1 MSGGAEASI
10 WDVSVRQ
17 ALGEGAR
24 RFALDV
30 SLRSQARRLVLFGPS
45 GAGKTL
51 TLKAMAGLLRP
62 DEGHVRIGG
71 HVLLDTACGIDL
83 PSRERQVAY
92 VFQEYALFPH
102 LTVAQNVAFGL
113 RRGWRN
119 PPRAMADEPAV
130 QRWLR
135 AFELDKLAHS
145 LPHEISGGQRQR
157 TALARALVSSPRA
170 VLLDEPFAAL
180 DAPLR
185 DRLRHDL
192 SALQRE
198 LGIPMAM
205 ITHDPADVAAFAE
218 DVVRLEAGRVV
229 DPADQRQRDAGAGI
243 APPGL

>member
-1 MSGGAEASI
+1 MI
-10 WDVSVRQ
+10 WDVSVRK

-62 DEGHVRIGG
+62 DEGHVRIDG
-71 HVLLDTACGIDL
+71 HVLLDTTRGVDL
-83 PSRERQVAY
+83 PPRARHVAY
-92 VFQEYALFPH
+92 LFQEYALFPH

-113 RRGWRN
+113 QRGWRN
-119 PPRAMADEPAV
+119 PPRAMADDPAV
-130 QRWLR
+130 RRWLR
-135 AFELDKLAHS
+135 AFELEKQAHS
-145 LPHEISGGQRQR
+145 HPHEISGGQRQR

-180 DAPLR
+180 DTPLR
-185 DRLRHDL
+185 DKLRQEL

-198 LGIPMAM
+198 LDIPMVM

-218 DVVRLEAGRVV
+218 DVVRLDAGRVTG
-229 DPADQRQRDAGAGI
+229 PA
-243 APPGL
+243 